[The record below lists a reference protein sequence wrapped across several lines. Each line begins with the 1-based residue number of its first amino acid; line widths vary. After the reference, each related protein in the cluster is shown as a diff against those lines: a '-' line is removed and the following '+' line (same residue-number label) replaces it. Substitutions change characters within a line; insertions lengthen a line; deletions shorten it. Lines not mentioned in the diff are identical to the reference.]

1 MSDTKPLVAVT
12 GATGFTGG
20 ALVRALL
27 AEDYRVRALVRDGRR
42 LTTDHPGL
50 ERITG
55 DLADRQALAA
65 LVRGAEL
72 VMHVAAKFRTEGP
85 LERFAS
91 VNHQGTVN
99 MLEAARSAGVRRF
112 VHCST
117 IGVHGDVHRGPA
129 DEESPFNPRDNYQR
143 TKVMAEDA
151 CREEMARG
159 NMEIVIARPCAIYGP
174 GDLRMLKMFRLLSH
188 RSFVMIGDGKP
199 NFHPVYI
206 DDLVDGF
213 LATMRVPEAAGEAF
227 ILGGPRY
234 LPLADYVAT
243 AAAAL
248 GVPPPR
254 FRLPY
259 RVMNGAAWACEAVC
273 RPVGIEPPLHRRRL
287 TFFRHNRAFSI
298 EKARRILGYSPRIDL
313 EEGFRR
319 TVAQYRRDGQLAG

>member
-1 MSDTKPLVAVT
+1 MSDAKPLVAVT

-42 LTTDHPGL
+42 PTTDHPGL

-65 LVRGAEL
+65 LVRGAE
-72 VMHVAAKFRTEGP
+72 VVIHIAAKFRTEGP
-85 LERFAS
+85 LEQFAA
-91 VNHQGTVN
+91 VNHRGTVN

-129 DEESPFNPRDNYQR
+129 DEESPFNPRDMYQT

-159 NMEIVIARPCAIYGP
+159 NMEIVIARPCSIYGP

-188 RSFVMIGDGKP
+188 CIFLMIGDGKP

-206 DDLVDGF
+206 DDLVEGF

-234 LPLADYVAT
+234 LPLDDYVAT

-248 GVPPPR
+248 RSTAAAFPFALPCHERRSVGVR
-254 FRLPY
+254 GGLQ
-259 RVMNGAAWACEAVC
+259 AC
-273 RPVGIEPPLHRRRL
+273 RPSTAAASTPPGIFPAQPRILHRESSQDAGLFAAHRSRRGIPAD
-287 TFFRHNRAFSI
+287 H
-298 EKARRILGYSPRIDL
+298 
-313 EEGFRR
+313 R
-319 TVAQYRRDGQLAG
+319 TV